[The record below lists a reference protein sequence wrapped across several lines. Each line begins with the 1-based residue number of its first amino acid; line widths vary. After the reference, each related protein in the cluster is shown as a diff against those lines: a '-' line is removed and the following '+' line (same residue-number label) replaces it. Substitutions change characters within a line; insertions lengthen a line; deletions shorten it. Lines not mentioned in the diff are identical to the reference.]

1 MKNSPKVLITA
12 GSTMTMID
20 EVRGVTN
27 IFKGRTGRII
37 TEYFVQKKQNIIL
50 LTSDKSVK
58 ANGFHPVYYKE
69 YAELSAHMKDAVAV
83 WQPDII
89 IHSAAVSD
97 YMVEQTYAIKDGVL
111 VPVSGSDKKIS
122 SEHKELYLKLVQTQ
136 KIVDLIRPVWGF
148 TGQLVKFKLQVGISD
163 EELIEIA
170 QKSREHSDADIIV
183 ANCLEWSLE
192 RAYVIGRDNKPL
204 SVSRNKLPEELY
216 KRLIK

>member
-1 MKNSPKVLITA
+1 
-12 GSTMTMID
+12 
-20 EVRGVTN
+20 VRGVTN
-27 IFKGRTGRII
+27 IFRGKTGKTIAEHFSIQRQLVILFTSEWSADLGHSSI
-37 TEYFVQKKQNIIL
+37 FEHYFK
-50 LTSDKSVK
+50 TYD
-58 ANGFHPVYYKE
+58 
-69 YAELSAHMKDAVAV
+69 ELFEMMKNNVLSEK
-83 WQPDII
+83 PDII

-97 YMVEQTYAIKDGVL
+97 YAVEQTYAMKDGIL

-183 ANCLEWSLE
+183 ANCLEWSRE